1 MFARFKRDPRMTN
14 ESPFTD
20 EANKLCAKIVTS
32 TGQLSFERILTDI
45 SGFFALF
52 SKQRAQNYFEF
63 WDAVLNR
70 RKRDARPLAAA
81 GKR

>member
-1 MFARFKRDPRMTN
+1 MLRGSRLAALFIAT
-14 ESPFTD
+14 
-20 EANKLCAKIVTS
+20 LCLFSSAHAQVGYAVTS

-70 RKRDARPLAAA
+70 RNRDARPLAAA